1 MSDIFNQGP
10 MSLPP
15 NPFGSRKRAY
25 KRRAYGSVTVA
36 GNDQFTCSG
45 GGFSLTFGGD
55 SETKFSQGGALQ
67 PRSGGRYVPNP
78 YLTSI
83 TTKNQGGGDIT
94 DTALWE
100 IEFQYTCYGT
110 NQLNKCSNAFMIP
123 GMLIDVVIGY
133 DPGDKLT
140 IPKARLYD
148 FSFSYNSD
156 DGSYSCTAKCLGS
169 NSKSAVAGA
178 LKVKPSENGAE
189 IIDAADKSIIGY
201 SIIKQ
206 LQNNCDNELDLRR
219 DADGNLKRKNVPSR
233 DGTAKSVG
241 SYGLIKG
248 QKDASMLDMVLSAG
262 SADNIVI
269 PVVQLKEVVA
279 FLDNLVGNV
288 YVFDAT
294 YSSKLSKLQSA
305 DPMAFCLPGKAGRYG
320 EGNDFALLGGSFGQ
334 VGDIWMSIPK
344 LLQIEDSVMQ
354 SKKEDNKEYTTNE
367 LLNKVFAE
375 LSSCTGGAVDL
386 FIAERENKFNIVNRK
401 SDIKTG
407 TKGTVIKLLDPN
419 SPVKS
424 LSMSSNLD
432 SDMAAI
438 AFSGASG
445 KYPTH
450 IIDSIFAGC
459 EAKVD
464 DTAKP
469 LPSPEEKLAQKIKE
483 IGENYSAEIAQD
495 CKGILKEYVNQNLKG
510 ISMRYGIDLSV
521 TFDGWNGPNFMEK
534 FSVSPLPNAVSGG
547 SVYYAV
553 GEIEHKCDG
562 ETWDTTVVGY
572 MMVNG

>member
-1 MSDIFNQGP
+1 MSNIFNQGA

-15 NPFGSRKRAY
+15 NPFDGRQRAY

-45 GGFSLTFGGD
+45 GGLSLTFGGD

-110 NQLNKCSNAFMIP
+110 DQLNKCSNAFMIP

-178 LKVKPSENGAE
+178 LKVKPSENGSE
-189 IIDAADKSIIGY
+189 ITDEGGKTIKGY

-206 LQNNCDNELDLRR
+206 LQNNCDNELDLDR
-219 DADGNLKRKNVPSR
+219 DTDGNLKNTNVPSR

-248 QKDASMLDMVLSAG
+248 QKDAGMWDMLFSGG
-262 SADNIVI
+262 SADNILV

-294 YSSKLSKLQSA
+294 YSSQLSKLQSA
-305 DPMAFCLPGKAGRYG
+305 DPMAFCLPDKAGRYG
-320 EGNDFALLGGSFGQ
+320 EGNDFSKLGGSFGQ
-334 VGDIWMSIPK
+334 VGDIWVSIPK
-344 LLQIEDSVMQ
+344 LMQIEDSVMP
-354 SKKEDNKEYTTNE
+354 SEKEDNKEYTTNE

-375 LSSCTGGAVDL
+375 LSSCTGGAVDC

-401 SDIKTG
+401 SDIKTA
-407 TKGTVIKLLDPN
+407 TKGTIIKLLDPN

-424 LSMSSNLD
+424 LSMSSNMD
-432 SDMAAI
+432 PDMAAI
-438 AFSGASG
+438 AFAGGSGP
-445 KYPTH
+445 YPKSV
-450 IIDSIFAGC
+450 IESVFAGC
-459 EAKVD
+459 KPKETD
-464 DTAKP
+464 SAKP
-469 LPSPEEKLAQKIKE
+469 LPSPEEKLAEKIKE
-483 IGENYSAEIAQD
+483 LGESYSAEVAQD
-495 CKGILKEYVNQNLKG
+495 CKGILKEYVNQNLTQ

-521 TFDGWNGPNFMEK
+521 TFDGWNGPNFMER
-534 FSVSPLPNAVSGG
+534 FSVSPLPNAVDGAN
-547 SVYYAV
+547 VYYAV

>member
-15 NPFGSRKRAY
+15 NPFGSRQRAY

-83 TTKNQGGGDIT
+83 TTKNQGSGDIT

-110 NQLNKCSNAFMIP
+110 DQLNKCSNAFMIP

-178 LKVKPSENGAE
+178 LKVKPSEVGSE
-189 IIDAADKSIIGY
+189 ITDEGGKTIKGY
-201 SIIKQ
+201 SIIKR
-206 LQNNCDNELDLRR
+206 LQNDCDNELKLDR
-219 DADGNLKRKNVPSR
+219 DTDGNLKNTNVPSR

-241 SYGLIKG
+241 VYGIIKG
-248 QKDASMLDMVLSAG
+248 QKDAGTWDMLFSGG
-262 SADNIVI
+262 SADNILV

-305 DPMAFCLPGKAGRYG
+305 DPMAFCLPDKAGKYG
-320 EGNDFALLGGSFGQ
+320 EGNDFSKLGGSFGQ

-344 LLQIEDSVMQ
+344 LMQIEDSVMQ
-354 SKKEDNKEYTTNE
+354 SKKEDNKEYTINE

-375 LSSCTGGAVDL
+375 LSSCTGGAVDC

-401 SDIKTG
+401 SDIKKG

-464 DTAKP
+464 DTTKP
-469 LPSPEEKLAQKIKE
+469 LPSPEEKLAEKIE
-483 IGENYSAEIAQD
+483 ELGNSYSAEVAQD

>member
-1 MSDIFNQGP
+1 MSDIFNQGA

-15 NPFGSRKRAY
+15 NPFDGRQRAY

-45 GGFSLTFGGD
+45 GGLSLTFGGD

-83 TTKNQGGGDIT
+83 TTKNQGSGDIT

-110 NQLNKCSNAFMIP
+110 DQLNKCSNAFMIP

-178 LKVKPSENGAE
+178 LKVKPSEVGSE
-189 IIDAADKSIIGY
+189 ITDEGGKTIKGY
-201 SIIKQ
+201 SIIKR
-206 LQNNCDNELDLRR
+206 LQNECDNALDLDR
-219 DADGNLKRKNVPSR
+219 DTDGNLKNTNVPSR

-241 SYGLIKG
+241 VYGLIKG
-248 QKDASMLDMVLSAG
+248 QKDAGTWDMLFSGG
-262 SADNIVI
+262 SADNILV

-294 YSSKLSKLQSA
+294 YSTKLSKLQSA
-305 DPMAFCLPGKAGRYG
+305 DPMAFCLPGSAGKYG
-320 EGNDFALLGGSFGQ
+320 EGNDFSKLGGSFGQ
-334 VGDIWMSIPK
+334 VGDIWVSIPK
-344 LLQIEDSVMQ
+344 LMQIEDSVMQ
-354 SKKEDNKEYTTNE
+354 SKKEDNKEYTINE
-367 LLNKVFAE
+367 LLNKIFAE
-375 LSSCTGGAVDL
+375 LSSCTGGAVDC
-386 FIAERENKFNIVNRK
+386 FVAERDNKFNIVNRK
-401 SDIKTG
+401 NDIK
-407 TKGTVIKLLDPN
+407 KGSKGAVIKLLDPN

-424 LSMSSNLD
+424 LSMSSNMD
-432 SDMAAI
+432 PDMAAI
-438 AFSGASG
+438 AFAGGSGP
-445 KYPTH
+445 YPKSV
-450 IIDSIFAGC
+450 IESVFAGC
-459 EAKVD
+459 KPKETD
-464 DTAKP
+464 SAKP
-469 LPSPEEKLAQKIKE
+469 LPSPEEKLAEKIKE
-483 IGENYSAEIAQD
+483 IGESYSAEVAQD
-495 CKGILKEYVNQNLKG
+495 CKGILKEYVNQNLTQ

-521 TFDGWNGPNFMEK
+521 TFDGWNGPNFMER
-534 FSVSPLPNAVSGG
+534 FSVSPLPNAVSGAD
-547 SVYYAV
+547 VYYAV

>member
-1 MSDIFNQGP
+1 MSDIFNQGA

-15 NPFGSRKRAY
+15 NPFDVRQRAY

-45 GGFSLTFGGD
+45 GGLSLTFGGD

-83 TTKNQGGGDIT
+83 TTKNQGSGDIT

-110 NQLNKCSNAFMIP
+110 DQLNKCSNAFMIP

-178 LKVKPSENGAE
+178 LKVKPSEVGSE
-189 IIDAADKSIIGY
+189 ITDEGGKTIKGY
-201 SIIKQ
+201 SIIKR
-206 LQNNCDNELDLRR
+206 LQNECDNALDLDR
-219 DADGNLKRKNVPSR
+219 DTDGNLKNTNVPSR

-241 SYGLIKG
+241 VYGLIKG
-248 QKDASMLDMVLSAG
+248 QKDAGTWDMLFSGG
-262 SADNIVI
+262 SADNILV

-294 YSSKLSKLQSA
+294 YSTKLSKLQSA
-305 DPMAFCLPGKAGRYG
+305 DPMAFCLPGSAGKYG
-320 EGNDFALLGGSFGQ
+320 EGNDFSKLGGSFGQ
-334 VGDIWMSIPK
+334 VGDIWVSIPK
-344 LLQIEDSVMQ
+344 LMQIEDSVMQ

-375 LSSCTGGAVDL
+375 LSSCTGGAVDC
-386 FIAERENKFNIVNRK
+386 FVAERDNKFNIVNRK
-401 SDIKTG
+401 NDIK
-407 TKGTVIKLLDPN
+407 KGSKGAVIKLLDPN

-424 LSMSSNLD
+424 LSMSSNMD
-432 SDMAAI
+432 PDMAAI
-438 AFSGASG
+438 AFAGGSGP
-445 KYPTH
+445 YPKSV
-450 IIDSIFAGC
+450 IESVFAGC
-459 EAKVD
+459 KPKETD
-464 DTAKP
+464 SAKP
-469 LPSPEEKLAQKIKE
+469 LPSPEEKLAEKIKE
-483 IGENYSAEIAQD
+483 IGESYSAEVAQD
-495 CKGILKEYVNQNLKG
+495 CKGILKEYVNQNLTQ

-521 TFDGWNGPNFMEK
+521 TFDGWNGPNFMER
-534 FSVSPLPNAVSGG
+534 FSVSPLPNAVSGAD
-547 SVYYAV
+547 VYYAV

>member
-1 MSDIFNQGP
+1 MSDIFNQGA

-15 NPFGSRKRAY
+15 NPFDGRQRAY

-45 GGFSLTFGGD
+45 GGLSLTFGGD

-83 TTKNQGGGDIT
+83 TTKNQGSGDIT

-110 NQLNKCSNAFMIP
+110 DQLNKCSNAFMIP

-178 LKVKPSENGAE
+178 LKVKPSENGSE
-189 IIDAADKSIIGY
+189 ITDEGGKTIKGY
-201 SIIKQ
+201 SIIKR
-206 LQNNCDNELDLRR
+206 LQNECDNALDLDR
-219 DADGNLKRKNVPSR
+219 DTDGNLKNTNVPSR

-241 SYGLIKG
+241 VYGLIKG
-248 QKDASMLDMVLSAG
+248 QKDAGTWDMLFSGG
-262 SADNIVI
+262 SADNILV

-294 YSSKLSKLQSA
+294 YSTKLSKLQSA
-305 DPMAFCLPGKAGRYG
+305 DPMAFCLPGSAGKYG
-320 EGNDFALLGGSFGQ
+320 EGNDFSKLGGSFGQ
-334 VGDIWMSIPK
+334 VGDIWVSIPK
-344 LLQIEDSVMQ
+344 LMQIEDSVMQ
-354 SKKEDNKEYTTNE
+354 SKKEDNKEYTINE
-367 LLNKVFAE
+367 LLNKIFAE
-375 LSSCTGGAVDL
+375 LSSCTGGAVDC
-386 FIAERENKFNIVNRK
+386 FVAERDNKFNIVNRK
-401 SDIKTG
+401 NDIK
-407 TKGTVIKLLDPN
+407 KGSKGAVIKLLDPN

-424 LSMSSNLD
+424 LSMSSNMD
-432 SDMAAI
+432 PDMAAI
-438 AFSGASG
+438 AFAGGSGP
-445 KYPTH
+445 YPKSV
-450 IIDSIFAGC
+450 IESVFAGC
-459 EAKVD
+459 KPKETD
-464 DTAKP
+464 SAKP
-469 LPSPEEKLAQKIKE
+469 LPSPEEKLAEKIKE
-483 IGENYSAEIAQD
+483 IGESYSAEVAQD
-495 CKGILKEYVNQNLKG
+495 CKGILKEYVNQNLTQ

-521 TFDGWNGPNFMEK
+521 TFDGWNGPNFMER
-534 FSVSPLPNAVSGG
+534 FSVSPLPNAVSGAD
-547 SVYYAV
+547 VYYAV

>member
-1 MSDIFNQGP
+1 MSNIFNQGA

-15 NPFGSRKRAY
+15 NPFDGRQRAY

-45 GGFSLTFGGD
+45 GGLSLTFGGD

-83 TTKNQGGGDIT
+83 TTKNQGSGDIS

-110 NQLNKCSNAFMIP
+110 DQLNKCSNAFMIP

-178 LKVKPSENGAE
+178 LKVKPSENGSKITDE
-189 IIDAADKSIIGY
+189 GDKTIIGY

-206 LQNNCDNELDLRR
+206 LQNNCDNELKLDR
-219 DADGNLKRKNVPSR
+219 DEDGNLKNTNVPSR

-248 QKDASMLDMVLSAG
+248 QKDAGMWDMLFSGG
-262 SADNIVI
+262 SADNILV

-305 DPMAFCLPGKAGRYG
+305 DPMAFCLPGSAGNYG
-320 EGNDFALLGGSFGQ
+320 EGNDFSKLGGSFGQ
-334 VGDIWMSIPK
+334 VGDIWVSIPK
-344 LLQIEDSVMQ
+344 LMQIEDSVMQ

-375 LSSCTGGAVDL
+375 LSSCTGGAVDC

-401 SDIKTG
+401 NDIKKG
-407 TKGTVIKLLDPN
+407 TKGAVIKLLDPN

-424 LSMSSNLD
+424 LSMSSNMD
-432 SDMAAI
+432 PDMAAI
-438 AFSGASG
+438 AFAGGSGP
-445 KYPTH
+445 YPKSV
-450 IIDSIFAGC
+450 IESVFAGC
-459 EAKVD
+459 KPKETD
-464 DTAKP
+464 SAKP
-469 LPSPEEKLAQKIKE
+469 LPSPEEKLAEKIKE
-483 IGENYSAEIAQD
+483 LGESYSAEVAQD
-495 CKGILKEYVNQNLKG
+495 CKGILKEYVNQNLTQ

-521 TFDGWNGPNFMEK
+521 TFDGWNGPNFMER
-534 FSVSPLPNAVSGG
+534 FSVSPLPNAVSGAD
-547 SVYYAV
+547 VYYVV

>member
-1 MSDIFNQGP
+1 MSDIFNKGA

-15 NPFGSRKRAY
+15 NPFDGRQRAY

-45 GGFSLTFGGD
+45 GGLSLTFGGD

-83 TTKNQGGGDIT
+83 TTKNQGSGDIS

-110 NQLNKCSNAFMIP
+110 DQLNKCSNAFMIP

-178 LKVKPSENGAE
+178 LKVKPSENGSE
-189 IIDAADKSIIGY
+189 ITDEGGKTIKGY

-206 LQNNCDNELDLRR
+206 LQNNCDNELKLDR
-219 DADGNLKRKNVPSR
+219 DTDGNLKNTNVPSR

-248 QKDASMLDMVLSAG
+248 QKDAGMWDMLFSGG
-262 SADNIVI
+262 SADNILV

-305 DPMAFCLPGKAGRYG
+305 DPMAFCLPDLAGKYG
-320 EGNDFALLGGSFGQ
+320 EGNDFSKLGGSFGQ
-334 VGDIWMSIPK
+334 VGDIWVSIPK
-344 LLQIEDSVMQ
+344 LMQIEDSVMQ

-375 LSSCTGGAVDL
+375 LSSCTGGAVDC

-401 SDIKTG
+401 SDIKKG
-407 TKGTVIKLLDPN
+407 TKGTIIKLLDPN

-438 AFSGASG
+438 AFAGGSGP
-445 KYPTH
+445 YPKSV
-450 IIDSIFAGC
+450 IESVFAGC
-459 EAKVD
+459 KPKETD
-464 DTAKP
+464 SAKP
-469 LPSPEEKLAQKIKE
+469 LPSPEEKLAEKIKE
-483 IGENYSAEIAQD
+483 IGESYSAEVAQD
-495 CKGILKEYVNQNLKG
+495 CKGILKEYVNQNLTQ

-521 TFDGWNGPNFMEK
+521 TFDGWNGPNFMER
-534 FSVSPLPNAVSGG
+534 FSVSPLPNAVSGAD
-547 SVYYAV
+547 VYYAV